1 MTTEQVPDW
10 MSTLGR
16 MAMQVEGELN
26 RLKAK
31 AASSNTDA
39 LQAIAELLELIEHA
53 AGNGFDGHPDAD
65 DRVIRARAVL
75 RNEYPH
81 GERRDDAPD
90 YRTAQQF
97 HADAAHQSKRAL
109 LAG

>member
-1 MTTEQVPDW
+1 MTTKQVPDW

>member
-26 RLKAK
+26 RLKTK
-31 AASSNTDA
+31 AARSNTDE
-39 LQAIAELLELIEHA
+39 LQAIADLLELIEHA
-53 AGNGFDGHPDAD
+53 AGNGFDCNPDAD
-65 DRVIRARAVL
+65 DRVTRARAVL
-75 RNEYPH
+75 RNEYPD
-81 GERRDDAPD
+81 GGRRDDAPD
-90 YRTAQQF
+90 YRAAQQF
-97 HADAAHQSKRAL
+97 HADAAHQRKRAL